1 MNEVLRIRDHLLH
14 ELETGVRTGEAL
26 IRRIRPEDWDYRPQG
41 NMRSLPELVRHF
53 ALVPR
58 SDLAIMQEAGAEEV
72 GGIEGSLNEESDP
85 ERLAAALRESFDR
98 YKAYILSLDP
108 DDLMN
113 RATKAFYAEPGQEH
127 TQIQWQIETLT
138 HLFHHRSQ
146 LYNYL
151 KQLGHELH
159 FSMLYM

>member
-1 MNEVLRIRDHLLH
+1 MNEALQIRDHLLT

-26 IRRIRPEDWDYRPQG
+26 IRLIRPEDWSYRPQD
-41 NMRSLPELVRHF
+41 NMRSLPELVRHL

-58 SDLAIMQEAGAEEV
+58 SDLKIMQEGNAEEV
-72 GGIEGSLNEESDP
+72 GAIESSLDNETDP
-85 ERLAAALRESFDR
+85 EFLASALRESFEQ
-98 YKAYILSLDP
+98 YKAYITSLSLE
-108 DDLMN
+108 DLMT
-113 RATKAFYAEPGQEH
+113 RSTKAFYAESGH

>member
-1 MNEVLRIRDHLLH
+1 MTEALQIRDHLLA
-14 ELETGVRTGEAL
+14 ELETGVRTGETL
-26 IRRIRPEDWDYRPQG
+26 IRLVRPEDWNYRPQDS
-41 NMRSLPELVRHF
+41 MRSLSELVRHL

-58 SDLAIMQEAGAEEV
+58 SDLTIMQEASAEEV
-72 GGIEGSLNEESDP
+72 GKIETGLDGEIDP
-85 ERLAAALRESFDR
+85 ERLAAALRDSFER
-98 YKAYILSLDP
+98 YKAYIVSLSP

-113 RATKAFYAEPGQEH
+113 LSTQAFYAEAGH
-127 TQIQWQIETLT
+127 TQMQWQIETLT

-151 KQLGHELH
+151 KQLGYELH

>member
-1 MNEVLRIRDHLLH
+1 MSEALQIRDHLLN

-26 IRRIRPEDWDYRPQG
+26 IRLIRPEDWNYRPQD
-41 NMRSLPELVRHF
+41 NMRSLPELVHHL
-53 ALVPR
+53 AMVPR
-58 SDLAIMQEAGAEEV
+58 SDLAIMREASAEEV
-72 GGIEGSLNEESDP
+72 GAIEGSLEAERDP
-85 ERLAAALRESFDR
+85 EKLAAALRESFDL
-98 YKAYILSLDP
+98 YKAHIVSLSADEL
-108 DDLMN
+108 LN
-113 RATKAFYAEPGQEH
+113 RVTKAFYAEEGH
-127 TQIQWQIETLT
+127 KQIQWQIETLT

>member
-1 MNEVLRIRDHLLH
+1 MNEALQIRDHLLD

-26 IRRIRPEDWDYRPQG
+26 IRLIRPEDWSYRPQD
-41 NMRSLPELVRHF
+41 NMRSLSELVRHL

-58 SDLAIMQEAGAEEV
+58 SDLAIMREAGAEEV
-72 GGIEGSLNEESDP
+72 GAVEESLNDEFDP
-85 ERLAAALRESFDR
+85 ELLAAALRDSFEQ
-98 YKAYILSLDP
+98 YKAYLLSLD
-108 DDLMN
+108 LHEWMT
-113 RATKAFYAEPGQEH
+113 RSTKAFYADQGH

-151 KQLGHELH
+151 KQRGHELH

>member
-1 MNEVLRIRDHLLH
+1 MNETLQIRDHLLN
-14 ELETGVRTGEAL
+14 ELETGVRTSEVL
-26 IRRIRPEDWDYRPQG
+26 IRLIRPEDWNYRPQG
-41 NMRSLPELVRHF
+41 NMRSLPELVRHL

-58 SDLAIMQEAGAEEV
+58 SDLAIMQEAGAEEA
-72 GGIEGSLNEESDP
+72 GEIEVSLDGESDP
-85 ERLAAALRESFDR
+85 ERLAAALRENFEL
-98 YKAYILSLDP
+98 YKTYLVSLTP
-108 DDLMN
+108 EDLLN
-113 RATKAFYAEPGQEH
+113 RSTKAFYAEDSH

>member
-1 MNEVLRIRDHLLH
+1 MREALRIRDHLLD
-14 ELETGVRTGEAL
+14 ELETGVRTGETL
-26 IRRIRPEDWDYRPQG
+26 IRRIRAEDWTYRPQD

-58 SDLAIMQEAGAEEV
+58 LDLEVMQEAALERVQEIEAALDEET
-72 GGIEGSLNEESDP
+72 DP
-85 ERLAAALRESFDR
+85 ERLASALRESFDL
-98 YKAYILSLDP
+98 YKAYIVSLTPEELLD
-108 DDLMN
+108 
-113 RATKAFYAEPGQEH
+113 RSTRAFYAEDSH

-151 KQLGHELH
+151 KQHGHELH

>member
-1 MNEVLRIRDHLLH
+1 MNEALQIRDHLLN

-26 IRRIRPEDWDYRPQG
+26 IARISPEQWEYRPQD
-41 NMRSLPELVRHF
+41 NMRSLIELVRHF

-58 SDLAIMQEAGAEEV
+58 SDLAIMQEYSAEDVALVEN
-72 GGIEGSLNEESDP
+72 SLNENNDP
-85 ERLAAALRESFDR
+85 QALAAALRESFEQ
-98 YKAYILSLDP
+98 YKAYITSLDL

-113 RATKAFYAEPGQEH
+113 RSTQAFYAESGH

-151 KQLGHELH
+151 KQQGHELH